1 MRLTETYHDL
11 STNWYRKGMVVSSTV
26 EFPKVTQKVTGNL
39 KAYCKTIDASV
50 HSSHRDNPSALS
62 CMRGRSSSVPS
73 REESIPS
80 NQEFPA
86 TRQPYKYSRWP
97 EEYQLAKKAR
107 PVREDH
113 LERQETAEE
122 LRQRI
127 RVLFKLKQTPDDK
140 HVKFLL
146 SRLEK
151 YKRTGYV

>member
-1 MRLTETYHDL
+1 M
-11 STNWYRKGMVVSSTV
+11 
-26 EFPKVTQKVTGNL
+26 
-39 KAYCKTIDASV
+39 
-50 HSSHRDNPSALS
+50 
-62 CMRGRSSSVPS
+62 
-73 REESIPS
+73 
-80 NQEFPA
+80 
-86 TRQPYKYSRWP
+86 
-97 EEYQLAKKAR
+97 EYQLAKKAR

-122 LRQRI
+122 LREKI

>member
-1 MRLTETYHDL
+1 MH
-11 STNWYRKGMVVSSTV
+11 
-26 EFPKVTQKVTGNL
+26 
-39 KAYCKTIDASV
+39 
-50 HSSHRDNPSALS
+50 
-62 CMRGRSSSVPS
+62 GRSSSVPS
-73 REESIPS
+73 REEGIPS
-80 NQEFPA
+80 NQGFPA
-86 TRQPYKYSRWP
+86 TYQPDKYSGWRK
-97 EEYQLAKKAR
+97 EYQLAKKAR

-122 LRQRI
+122 LREKI